1 MRRVILTSLVGL
13 GLAMTLA
20 APARAITST
29 RYPYCLQ
36 GRSSPGWSN
45 CNFASWADCRV
56 MAAGRRLNCVANP
69 FYRGHHR

>member
-1 MRRVILTSLVGL
+1 MRRTILSSVVGL
-13 GLAMTLA
+13 GVAMIVA
-20 APARAITST
+20 APARAISTT

-45 CNFASWADCRV
+45 CNFASWAQCRV
-56 MAAGRRLNCVANP
+56 MVQGRRLNCVANP

>member
-1 MRRVILTSLVGL
+1 MLRMILTSLVIG
-13 GLAMTLA
+13 GLAMTMTVSA
-20 APARAITST
+20 QAITST

-45 CNFASWADCRV
+45 CNFVTRAQCWVLAK
-56 MAAGRRLNCVANP
+56 GKHLTCVSNP